1 MTIYATL
8 RRHGT
13 GDILRMVVT
22 CVNFNLLV
30 LFIRRK
36 VNQFSHEKP
45 HLFQRV
51 DEQPILFGTVWN
63 CLELFGTW
71 NLELFGTVWNLELFG
86 TWNCLEL
93 FGTVWNCLE
102 LFGTVCNLDRPANTF
117 GTGGVRESPA
127 KKFLVKGDKV
137 NEKKKLKK

>member
-1 MTIYATL
+1 MNYFAVYIENAFHNNGHCQCPASFGLVRAMTIYATL

-93 FGTVWNCLE
+93 VGTVWNCLE
-102 LFGTVCNLDRPANTF
+102 LFGTVWNCL
-117 GTGGVRESPA
+117 
-127 KKFLVKGDKV
+127 
-137 NEKKKLKK
+137 

>member
-1 MTIYATL
+1 
-8 RRHGT
+8 
-13 GDILRMVVT
+13 MVVT

-63 CLELFGTW
+63 CLELGTVW
-71 NLELFGTVWNLELFG
+71 NLELGTVWNCLELGTVWNCLELFGTVWNLELFG
-86 TWNCLEL
+86 TWTDQPIRLEL
-93 FGTVWNCLE
+93 G
-102 LFGTVCNLDRPANTF
+102 A
-117 GTGGVRESPA
+117 
-127 KKFLVKGDKV
+127 
-137 NEKKKLKK
+137 